1 MPLENFTSLIATDF
15 DGTVIDP
22 ETEPPFPDE
31 LGSAIQAL
39 QEKGS
44 AWAICTGRSLNQA
57 NDGILQYCDPVW
69 PDFLISS
76 ERQLHIRNRFHRW
89 VPLGKWN
96 SQETKDHQKLFKGNR
111 RFFKKIRSYIEKETG
126 ARYIA
131 TDQEPAGIIANDDE
145 EMYKICA
152 HLDELLPKVPTLS
165 YERNSI
171 YLRFSHKAYSKGTT
185 LAELSRTL
193 GLAPDKVFAAGD
205 NYNDLSMLDKQHAVM
220 LACPSNANETVKSA
234 ITEAGGF
241 ISEQTC
247 GHGVLDALEQFF
259 KG

>member
-22 ETEPPFPDE
+22 ESETPFPQE

-57 NDGILQYCDPVW
+57 NDGILQYCDPIW

-76 ERQLHIRNRFHRW
+76 ERQLYIRNRFHRW

-96 SQETKDHQKLFKGNR
+96 SREAKDHQKLFKGNR
-111 RFFKKIRSYIEKETG
+111 RFFKKIRNYIEKETS

-131 TDQEPAGIIANDDE
+131 TDHEPAGIIATDDA
-145 EMYKICA
+145 EMYRICT
-152 HLDELLPKVPTLS
+152 HLDEILPKVPTLG

-171 YLRFSHKAYSKGTT
+171 YLRFSHNAYSKGTT
-185 LAELSRTL
+185 LAELTRTL
-193 GLAPDKVFAAGD
+193 GLAPQAIFAAGD
-205 NYNDLSMLDKQHAVM
+205 NYNDLSMLDKQHAEM
-220 LACPSNANETVKSA
+220 LACPHNANDTVKN
-234 ITEAGGF
+234 TVTKAGGHV
-241 ISEQTC
+241 SEKNC
-247 GHGVLDALEQFF
+247 GQGVLEALKHFF
-259 KG
+259 P